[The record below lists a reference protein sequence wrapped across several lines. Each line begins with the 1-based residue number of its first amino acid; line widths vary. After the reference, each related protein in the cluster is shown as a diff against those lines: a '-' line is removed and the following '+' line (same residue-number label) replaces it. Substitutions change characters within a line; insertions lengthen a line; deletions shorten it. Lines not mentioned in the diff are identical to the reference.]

1 MSLNDE
7 ERRRVVLYLLEKAAN
22 TMLDAEKV
30 IELQMW
36 AIGANRLYYAA
47 YYAMSALLI
56 ASGVGAKTHEGIIRM
71 FNQMFVAT
79 GKIASF
85 HHKNTNKTT

>member
-7 ERRRVVLYLLEKAAN
+7 ERRQVVLYRLEKAAN

-36 AIGANRLYYAA
+36 A
-47 YYAMSALLI
+47 
-56 ASGVGAKTHEGIIRM
+56 T
-71 FNQMFVAT
+71 
-79 GKIASF
+79 
-85 HHKNTNKTT
+85 